1 MSGDALPEVKFA
13 AALKV
18 VTRKCY
24 AIPEFVDMVMAPEL
38 SPMDRLNRVAGI
50 AYKYAGPN
58 GERQSELVRVWM
70 LHDEKACHTFLMS
83 EDRLRVEKK
92 VRELEKENREKDV
105 LVDSLKRK
113 LDQLQAELVLSQQGN
128 GDDVDTQE
136 VDAKVLKTP

>member
-1 MSGDALPEVKFA
+1 
-13 AALKV
+13 
-18 VTRKCY
+18 
-24 AIPEFVDMVMAPEL
+24 
-38 SPMDRLNRVAGI
+38 
-50 AYKYAGPN
+50 
-58 GERQSELVRVWM
+58 M

-92 VRELEKENREKDV
+92 VRELETENREKDV

-136 VDAKVLKTP
+136 VDAKVMKTP